1 MNAAM
6 NAAMTAGMNA
16 AAKAGPSAGTT
27 AGLTAVLRRRARVV
41 AALVFAAVALAGCAS
56 IPEPDKIE
64 ESKIVAPPAPAPPSP
79 PTRPRSSDYRR
90 LVALY
95 GGVYKMPKME
105 TLLDDV
111 LARLAPASDNPGEP
125 YKVTILNSPVVNAF
139 ALPSG
144 DIFVTRGLLTLAEDA
159 SEVAAVMAH
168 EIAHVTARHASARAD
183 LEKRGRIVQ
192 RVVSDVLDKP
202 AEGAKVE
209 RDTRLTLA
217 SFSRNQE
224 IEADRIGVANIARAG
239 FDPYGATRFLA
250 ALGRSSSLRAAALG
264 QKGGD
269 KADINASHPTTPER
283 VAAAIRVA
291 RQFGAP
297 GIGKAYR
304 GEYLAALDGVT
315 YGDDPSEGYAR
326 GRRFLHPKL
335 GFSFEAPDGFVL
347 ENGPKALLGV
357 AGGGAE
363 ALRLDSVRVSAST
376 PLATYLASG
385 WIEGLETGSI
395 ETSQI
400 NGLPSA
406 VALARGKD
414 WTFRLAAVRFGTDV
428 YRMIFATRDLTPKDD
443 ARFLASIR
451 SFRRISSGEA
461 SNAHPL
467 RLAIVAASS
476 GDPEEL
482 ARRMQGVERPLDLFL
497 LLNGLDRG
505 ATLTPGEKYKI
516 VVE

>member
-1 MNAAM
+1 MSGTFGAASRDFAKPASASRPF
-6 NAAMTAGMNA
+6 AAVA
-16 AAKAGPSAGTT
+16 
-27 AGLTAVLRRRARVV
+27 RAL
-41 AALVFAAVALAGCAS
+41 AALALATVALAGCAS
-56 IPEPDKIE
+56 IPEPAKIE
-64 ESKIVAPPAPAPPSP
+64 ESKIVAPPPPVAPAPA
-79 PTRPRSSDYRR
+79 RSADYRR

-95 GGVYKMPKME
+95 GGVTKMPKME
-105 TLLDDV
+105 ALLDDV
-111 LARLAPASDNPGEP
+111 LARLAPASETPGEP

-144 DIFVTRGLLTLAEDA
+144 DIFVTRGLLTLAQDG

-168 EIAHVTARHASARAD
+168 EIAHVSARHASARAD

-192 RVVSDVLDKP
+192 RVVSDVLEKP
-202 AEGAKVE
+202 DEGEKVE
-209 RDTRLTLA
+209 RNTRLTLA

-224 IEADRIGVANIARAG
+224 IEADRIGVANIAKAG

-250 ALGRSSSLRAAALG
+250 SLGRSSSLRAAALG
-264 QKGGD
+264 QKGGGD
-269 KADINASHPTTPER
+269 KVDINASHPTTPER

-291 RQFGAP
+291 RQYGAP

-304 GEYLAALDGVT
+304 ADYLAALDGAT

-400 NGLPSA
+400 NGLPAA

-428 YRMIFATRDLTPKDD
+428 YRMIFATRNLTPQDD

-461 SNAHPL
+461 ANARPL
-467 RLAIVAASS
+467 RLAIVTAS
-476 GDPEEL
+476 GTDPDEL
-482 ARRMQGVERPLDLFL
+482 ARRMQGVERPLDLL
-497 LLNGLDRG
+497 LLINGLDRG
-505 ATLTPGEKYKI
+505 ASLTPGEKYKI